1 MKNIYVTPEFLVMKT
16 VTVVLNES
24 NTDINISVE
33 DDAFDANDQ

>member
-1 MKNIYVTPEFLVMKT
+1 MKSIYITPEFLVMQT

-24 NTDINISVE
+24 NDINISVE